1 MATIH
6 DVNPETLIQWLNS
19 NDAVLVDVRETNEHQ
34 SERIEGSRNIPL
46 SGITLNDA
54 YLPEHKDKK
63 LVIHCL
69 AGGRSAMA
77 CQKLIGDGS
86 NADIWNL
93 EGGISAWKSAGLEV
107 ISK

>member
-1 MATIH
+1 
-6 DVNPETLIQWLNS
+6 
-19 NDAVLVDVRETNEHQ
+19 
-34 SERIEGSRNIPL
+34 
-46 SGITLNDA
+46 
-54 YLPEHKDKK
+54 
-63 LVIHCL
+63 
-69 AGGRSAMA
+69 MA

>member
-6 DVNPETLIQWLNS
+6 GVNAQTLSQWLNS

-34 SERIEGSRNIPL
+34 SERIEGSRNLPL
-46 SGITLNDA
+46 SMITLNEA

-63 LVIHCL
+63 LVVHCL

-77 CQKLIGDGS
+77 CQ
-86 NADIWNL
+86 N
-93 EGGISAWKSAGLEV
+93 
-107 ISK
+107 

>member
-6 DVNPETLIQWLNS
+6 DVNAQTLNQWLNS

-34 SERIEGSRNIPL
+34 AERIEGSRNIPL
-46 SGITLNDA
+46 SGITLNEA
-54 YLPEHKDKK
+54 CLPEHKDKK

-93 EGGISAWKSAGLEV
+93 EGGISAWKSSGLAV